1 MKIKKNKTIQNT
13 ISQLMILLLLTPAGA
28 YAADFDMTCEKPL
41 RLAEQVKAKG
51 CKSNPTSS
59 DCVSINKNLKGMGG
73 DQILAYCMQADLAR
87 KTRNWERAKTV
98 LYGAASATCFAIA
111 LNIWG
116 MGTQEA
122 ACTFINYGAAG
133 AGAGLDLTGK
143 GVVRSKSK
151 EYAEQCDQIGKT
163 NWGQWKNLAITATA
177 AAPLVATQAIKA
189 LNTSPK
195 GGCIICGTSMAIV
208 AGISGDSWDS
218 AAKSMNA
225 SILDAES
232 VKTALDESV
241 TEIGGGSNSIKKN
254 DTSVVQSSPTTP
266 MQNNDSEDCS
276 SPDVK
281 GDHYMSCISKQVPE
295 IAAITGNPAAMKAF
309 SKALKGKNLGD
320 FIKGFDGKEDVKD
333 YVAKGM
339 GMSPELFKGLSN
351 MSEPFAKK
359 IGLSIQPQS
368 GSSGF
373 AKVGGASA
381 GGKGDYEYGSKA
393 AAGVASN
400 LNDAS
405 LGAEKEVTALDPADA
420 LFRQLD
426 LLSPDQIESNPKIS
440 LFVRAAYRYRKNIN
454 NVEKLNSAIEE
465 RVPATNKR

>member
-1 MKIKKNKTIQNT
+1 
-13 ISQLMILLLLTPAGA
+13 MILLLLTPAGA
-28 YAADFDMTCEKPL
+28 FAADFDMTCEKPL
-41 RLAEQVKAKG
+41 ALAKNTS
-51 CKSNPTSS
+51 CKNNTTDPN
-59 DCVSINKNLKGMGG
+59 CVSLNKNLKEMGG
-73 DQILAYCMQADLAR
+73 DQTVAYCMQADLAR
-87 KTRNWERAKTV
+87 RGFNYELAKSV
-98 LYGAASATCFAIA
+98 VYSAASLSCFAAAAGLYFTTAVCAGINIGAA
-111 LNIWG
+111 
-116 MGTQEA
+116 
-122 ACTFINYGAAG
+122 AG
-133 AGAGLDLTGK
+133 GSLIDLGGDIDIK
-143 GVVRSKSK
+143 SKSK
-151 EYAEQCDQIGKT
+151 SYHEQCDQIGEAKI
-163 NWGQWKNLAITATA
+163 NQWNNIALTSSSV
-177 AAPLVATQAIKA
+177 APLIATKSFKV
-189 LNTSPK
+189 LKTSK
-195 GGCIICGTSMAIV
+195 VGGCIICGTTMGIL
-208 AGISGDSWDS
+208 AGISIDGTLKLDKSINS
-218 AAKSMNA
+218 NVIYAEGVMKAAS
-225 SILDAES
+225 ES
-232 VKTALDESV
+232 VGEL
-241 TEIGGGSNSIKKN
+241 GGSGSNSIKKN
-254 DTSVVQSSPTTP
+254 DTSVVQSSSNTP
-266 MQNNDSEDCS
+266 IQNNDSEDCS

-281 GDHYMSCISKQVPE
+281 GDHYMKCISKQVPE
-295 IAAITGNPAAMKAF
+295 IAAITNNPAVMKEF

-320 FIKGFDGKEDVKD
+320 FIKGYDGKGDVKD

-339 GMSPELFKGLSN
+339 NTGISPELFKGISN
-351 MSEPFAKK
+351 ANEPFAKK

-381 GGKGDYEYGSKA
+381 GGRGDLDYGSKA